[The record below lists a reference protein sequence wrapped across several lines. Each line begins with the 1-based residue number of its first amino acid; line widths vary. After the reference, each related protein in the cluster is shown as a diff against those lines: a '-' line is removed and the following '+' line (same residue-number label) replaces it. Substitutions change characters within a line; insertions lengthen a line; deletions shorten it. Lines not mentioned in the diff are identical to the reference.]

1 MLARNLQTLEE
12 DLSVATNFGK
22 KVLANTAGVYAVSML
37 PDFTNNSTNTV
48 QRNLMRGF
56 AWYLSDE
63 VANELTTMNSNL
75 RNFTDMSTL
84 KTGVVNA
91 VNDSVFYGLA
101 SMAIEQTSVDVPI
114 VNTINSFV
122 TNQQLSQ
129 NLAIGTLLTGTQLL
143 GQHLEKAGYDVFTD
157 VLGKVGINA

>member
-1 MLARNLQTLEE
+1 MIQTLEE
-12 DLSVATNFGK
+12 DLTVVSNFGK
-22 KVLANTAGVYAVSML
+22 KVLSNTAGVYVVSML
-37 PDFTNNSTNTV
+37 PDFTNNTSNTV

-84 KTGVVNA
+84 QTGVVNA

-101 SMAIEQTSVDVPI
+101 SMAVEQTNVDVPV

-122 TNQQLSQ
+122 GNQTLSQ
-129 NLAIGTLLTGTQLL
+129 NLAIGTLLTTTQLV
-143 GQHLEKAGYDVFTD
+143 GQHLEKAGWSVFTD
-157 VLGKVGINA
+157 VLGKVGIKA